1 MSNIIEAKGLTRK
14 YRDGDSTTTALDNV
28 SIELPEKESIAI
40 IGTSGSGKT
49 TLLQLLGGLDY
60 PTSGEVFVDGKS
72 LKDFNDNE
80 LSHFRNKTIGFVFQ
94 FFHLQD
100 YLTAKENVALPLI
113 VSGKDS
119 NAAYLRAEKLLEQV
133 GLSNRINHTPK
144 KMSGGE
150 MQRVAI
156 ARALANKPKIIMA
169 DEPTGNLDKENAKN
183 VLDVLDKISE
193 SGVSVLMITHDEQM
207 SHRYQHVLH
216 LDKGSVIQK
225 GNK

>member
-113 VSGKDS
+113 VS
-119 NAAYLRAEKLLEQV
+119 
-133 GLSNRINHTPK
+133 
-144 KMSGGE
+144 
-150 MQRVAI
+150 
-156 ARALANKPKIIMA
+156 
-169 DEPTGNLDKENAKN
+169 
-183 VLDVLDKISE
+183 
-193 SGVSVLMITHDEQM
+193 
-207 SHRYQHVLH
+207 
-216 LDKGSVIQK
+216 
-225 GNK
+225 

>member
-1 MSNIIEAKGLTRK
+1 MANIIEAKGLTRK
-14 YRDGDSTTTALDNV
+14 YQDGDSVTCALNNV
-28 SIELPEKESIAI
+28 SINLPEGESIAI

-60 PTSGEVFVDGKS
+60 PTAGEVFVDGKS
-72 LKDFNDNE
+72 LNSLNDNE

-100 YLTAKENVALPLI
+100 YLTAKENVALPMI
-113 VSGKDS
+113 VAGKDS
-119 NAAYLRAEKLLEQV
+119 ETAYQRAEKLLEKV
-133 GLSNRINHTPK
+133 GLSHRINHTPK

-156 ARALANKPKIIMA
+156 ARALANEPKIIMA
-169 DEPTGNLDKENAKN
+169 DEPTGNLDKANAKN
-183 VLDVLDKISE
+183 VLEVLDQIAE

-216 LDKGSVIQK
+216 LDKGNIKQK
-225 GNK
+225 GVK

>member
-1 MSNIIEAKGLTRK
+1 MANIIEAKGLTRK
-14 YRDGDSTTTALDNV
+14 YQDGDSITSAVNNV
-28 SIELPEKESIAI
+28 SISLPEGESIAI

-72 LKDFNDNE
+72 LNSLNDNE

-100 YLTAKENVALPLI
+100 YLTAKENVALPMI
-113 VSGKDS
+113 IAGKDS
-119 NAAYLRAEKLLEQV
+119 ETAYLRAEKLLEQV
-133 GLSNRINHTPK
+133 GLSHRVNHTPK

-156 ARALANKPKIIMA
+156 ARALANEPKIIMA
-169 DEPTGNLDKENAKN
+169 DEPTGNLDKANAKN
-183 VLDVLDKISE
+183 VLEVLDHIAE

-216 LDKGSVIQK
+216 LDKGNIKQK
-225 GNK
+225 GVK

>member
-1 MSNIIEAKGLTRK
+1 MANIIEAKGLTRK
-14 YRDGDSTTTALDNV
+14 YQDGDSVTCALNNV
-28 SIELPEKESIAI
+28 SISLPEGESISI

-60 PTSGEVFVDGKS
+60 PTEGEVFVDGRS
-72 LKDFNDNE
+72 LRSLNDND

-113 VSGKDS
+113 IAGKDS
-119 NAAYLRAEKLLEQV
+119 EAAYQRAEKLLEQV
-133 GLSNRINHTPK
+133 GLSHRINHTPK

-156 ARALANKPKIIMA
+156 ARALANEPKIIMA

-183 VLDVLDKISE
+183 VLEVLDHIAE

-216 LDKGSVIQK
+216 LDKGNVKQK
-225 GNK
+225 GVK

>member
-1 MSNIIEAKGLTRK
+1 MANIIEAKGLTRK
-14 YRDGDSTTTALDNV
+14 YQDGNSVTCALNNV
-28 SIELPEKESIAI
+28 SISLPEGESIAI

-72 LKDFNDNE
+72 LNNLNDNE

-100 YLTAKENVALPLI
+100 YLTAKENVALPMI
-113 VSGKDS
+113 IAGKDS
-119 NAAYLRAEKLLEQV
+119 EYAYLHAEKLLDQV
-133 GLSNRINHTPK
+133 GLSHRINHTPK

-156 ARALANKPKIIMA
+156 ARALANEPKIIMA

-183 VLDVLDKISE
+183 VLEVLDKIAE

-207 SHRYQHVLH
+207 SHRYQHVLR
-216 LDKGSVIQK
+216 LDKGIIRQK
-225 GNK
+225 GVK

>member
-1 MSNIIEAKGLTRK
+1 MANIIEAKDLTRK
-14 YRDGDSTTTALDNV
+14 YEDGDSTTTALDNV
-28 SIELPEKESIAI
+28 SIKLPEGESIAI

-80 LSHFRNKTIGFVFQ
+80 LSNFRNKTIGFVFQ

-113 VSGKDS
+113 VGGEDS
-119 NAAYLRAEKLLEQV
+119 DVAHKKAEKLLEKV
-133 GLSNRINHTPK
+133 GLSHRINHTPK

-150 MQRVAI
+150 MQRVAFAI
-156 ARALANKPKIIMA
+156 AIVR
-169 DEPTGNLDKENAKN
+169 NLQRL
-183 VLDVLDKISE
+183 VLYEVL
-193 SGVSVLMITHDEQM
+193 
-207 SHRYQHVLH
+207 
-216 LDKGSVIQK
+216 
-225 GNK
+225 